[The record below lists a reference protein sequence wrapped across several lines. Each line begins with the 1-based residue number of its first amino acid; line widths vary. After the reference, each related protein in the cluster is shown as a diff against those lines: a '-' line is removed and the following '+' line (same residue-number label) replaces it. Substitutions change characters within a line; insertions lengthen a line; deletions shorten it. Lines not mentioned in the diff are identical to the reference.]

1 MNKHISRFLALL
13 LLFLNIVKSSNGQSN
28 VSVKAKIDAQQIT
41 VGDQA
46 RVFIEATIF
55 NKDLVVKWAKI
66 PDTINQLEFVEKGK
80 IDTLKEDAHITYK
93 QRLLVTGFDSGRF
106 VIPAFHFVVNQPGGI
121 IDSLSTDSFFLDI
134 STLAVDTTKAI
145 KPIKS
150 ILEIKTSWL
159 DYIGIIIGSLVV
171 ITAISAL
178 TYYIIKKCKNKV
190 PLLANLNP
198 SETLEEKTLKELKA
212 LENEEL
218 WQKDKVKL
226 YYSKLTEIIRVYL
239 EERYKI
245 ATLEQTTDE
254 ILIQL
259 KRNSTISKH
268 YQILRLLF
276 EISDLAKFAK
286 ATPLPQE
293 HIQCM
298 EIAVEFVTAYQNKTS
313 ENTTES

>member
-55 NKDLVVKWAKI
+55 NKDLIIKWAKI

-80 IDTLKEDAHITYK
+80 IDTIKEGAHITYK
-93 QRLLVTGFDSGRF
+93 QRLLVTGFDSGSF
-106 VIPAFHFVVNQPGGI
+106 VVPAFHFLVNQPGGI
-121 IDSLSTDSFFLDI
+121 VDSLSTDSFTLNV

-150 ILEIKTSWL
+150 ILEIKTSWR
-159 DYIGIIIGSLVV
+159 DYIGIIVGSIVV
-171 ITAISAL
+171 ILLIILLA
-178 TYYIIKKCKNKV
+178 YYIVKKRKNNI
-190 PLLANLNP
+190 PLLSNLDP

-212 LENEEL
+212 LEREEL
-218 WQKDKVKL
+218 WQKDKVKI
-226 YYSKLTEIIRVYL
+226 YYSRLTEIIRIYL
-239 EERYKI
+239 EERYHV

-254 ILIQL
+254 ILVQL
-259 KRNSTISKH
+259 KRNNAISTH
-268 YQILRLLF
+268 YQALSSLF

-286 ATPLPQE
+286 AKPLPQE
-293 HIQCM
+293 HLQCM
-298 EIAVEFVTAYQNKTS
+298 EIAIEFVSAFQN
-313 ENTTES
+313 ETTETTTEL